1 MKDYF
6 NTNKCFSQ
14 KRQPNSSWKNT
25 QKLIKLANW
34 LLGMKYKILAYTF
47 WQQRQMLSW
56 QIMTISRG
64 ILEWFFRAFMQ
75 IAHTMHPRFIDVSGL
90 CSWIWIHYNHH
101 TMQFLCVWDVKVRK
115 VKSKKV
121 ERLNYFLIQ
130 YNHCTVRHGSL
141 ISCSS

>member
-1 MKDYF
+1 MEDYF

-25 QKLIKLANW
+25 QKLIKFGKLIAGNEIQNFSLYLLAAKANAVMTNHDNFSW
-34 LLGMKYKILAYTF
+34 YIGMIF
-47 WQQRQMLSW
+47 Q
-56 QIMTISRG
+56 G
-64 ILEWFFRAFMQ
+64 IHA
-75 IAHTMHPRFIDVSGL
+75 IAHIKHPRFIDVSGL

-101 TMQFLCVWDVKVRK
+101 TMQFLCVWDVKVKK